1 VQIASQRTIGENQ
14 RIGQEGDTCGGLQRE
29 KAAQGQGVL
38 LEGGICV
45 CVYVC
50 VCVCVCINYSYNHE
64 IYDAVLVSL
73 SSRQHQVY
81 QNCVLKVVLCGSTL
95 LCVCVCGWV
104 GGCGCRVAVDHI
116 SSANIHIHRC
126 SAQRES
132 ARERE
137 RTVPQP
143 RYKCQRR
150 RCLW

>member
-1 VQIASQRTIGENQ
+1 M
-14 RIGQEGDTCGGLQRE
+14 
-29 KAAQGQGVL
+29 
-38 LEGGICV
+38 

-126 SAQRES
+126 SAQRERAR

-137 RTVPQP
+137 PFLSPDISASAGSAFGESKRYGTHSRALFQVTRQLCGKPHPWGTVSE
-143 RYKCQRR
+143 
-150 RCLW
+150 